1 MDEFLFVLSSFPFS
15 VLRSRKNKAAQIS
28 YRTSGIARCATGGC
42 NVLCSTQIKKSA
54 EKDTHAKQ
62 ANTNVCV
69 GRRRF
74 QFRKKKEKRTK
85 VKPANQL
92 RRACA
97 TVLLMCSWDVTR
109 THTHKKKDRHLCNGG
124 FYFLS
129 FCDTLVLLEAA
140 SHPPEKKKAPKYPPP
155 LSLQHKSDM
164 LLFNTLFSFSFLKKK
179 IKEKCSMV
187 EKQST

>member
-109 THTHKKKDRHLCNGG
+109 THTQKKKTDTYATEGSIFSLFAIPLCCSKPRVI
-124 FYFLS
+124 L
-129 FCDTLVLLEAA
+129 
-140 SHPPEKKKAPKYPPP
+140 PRKKKPPSTP
-155 LSLQHKSDM
+155 P
-164 LLFNTLFSFSFLKKK
+164 SFLTAQ
-179 IKEKCSMV
+179 IRHALV
-187 EKQST
+187 

>member
-1 MDEFLFVLSSFPFS
+1 MDFFLFLLSFFFSPFS
-15 VLRSRKNKAAQIS
+15 VLRSWKKKNKAAQIS

-74 QFRKKKEKRTK
+74 QLRKKKKGKRTK

-97 TVLLMCSWDVTR
+97 TVLLMCSRDVTR
-109 THTHKKKDRHLCNGG
+109 THTHTQKKDRHLCNGG

-140 SHPPEKKKAPKYPPP
+140 SHIPEKKKGPQVSP
-155 LSLQHKSDM
+155 LFLYSTNPTCSCLI
-164 LLFNTLFSFSFLKKK
+164 LFFSFLSKKK
-179 IKEKCSMV
+179 KEM
-187 EKQST
+187 